1 MSQRQFAQ
9 PQWLAGSTRLWLFD
23 LGSASF
29 LGVGALGLVLAV
41 VLSFIELK
49 SDVITLLLGMFMVS
63 VCAAI
68 AWQFNRLAAT
78 EWATLVPQYQRNL
91 VRQAATLLGASLSLS
106 VLCLAM
112 NGLIEQVD
120 QLLLITFLGLLFIYV
135 CLVKVGA
142 FYLSFLLYLV
152 SPFADNITAY
162 LPAGGSLILIIA
174 LGIMASIV
182 WQKVSK
188 LSWHHDARNVYLNG
202 LEMGWFWLP
211 TTQSFGVFNRLERY
225 LHPANYFIGPM
236 LITMLVAM
244 PIVTLILAMA
254 AYTLDVQL
262 PVLFLLV
269 QFNSIAC
276 SMLHWSRIQR
286 WRAVESLFV
295 LPGFDGKQGMIN
307 AFMLAQY
314 RLLAIL
320 AVSMMLVAA
329 LVSVLS
335 PLVNFSLWLHLVLSN
350 LIGCAAILGLGSM
363 CRTSA
368 QISATIFLVALQS
381 GWVSSSLSTVQS
393 GGEIWLWVAWD
404 IPLLILAFA
413 SLWYAKCRLWRGDL
427 LSS

>member
-1 MSQRQFAQ
+1 MSQRQFAA

-29 LGVGALGLVLAV
+29 LGAGAMGLIMAI
-41 VLSFIELK
+41 VLSFIEQQ
-49 SDVITLLLGMFMVS
+49 SAVITLLLGMFLVS

-78 EWATLVPQYQRNL
+78 EWATLVPQYRRN
-91 VRQAATLLGASLSLS
+91 VVWQAAILLAASLSLS
-106 VLCLAM
+106 VIFLAV

-120 QLLLITFLGLLFIYV
+120 QLLLITVLGLLFIYL
-135 CLVKVGA
+135 CLVKVAA
-142 FYLSFLLYLV
+142 FYLSFILYLV
-152 SPFADNITAY
+152 SPFAENITAY
-162 LPAGGSLILIIA
+162 LPAGGSLILVIA
-174 LGIMASIV
+174 LLIMVVIV

-211 TTQSFGVFNRLERY
+211 AAQSFSVFNRIERY

-236 LITMLVAM
+236 LITLLVAM
-244 PIVTLILAMA
+244 PVVTLVLALG

-276 SMLHWSRIQR
+276 AMLHWSRIQR

-295 LPGFDGKQGMIN
+295 LPGFDGKQGMID

-314 RLLAIL
+314 RLLVIL
-320 AVSMMLVAA
+320 TVSMMLTAA
-329 LVSVLS
+329 LVSLLS
-335 PLVNFSLWLHLVLSN
+335 PLVSFSVWLHIVLSN
-350 LIGCAAILGLGSM
+350 VFGCALILGLGSM

-381 GWVSSSLSTVQS
+381 GWVSSSLSTVQN
-393 GGEIWLWVAWD
+393 GGDIWSWIAWD
-404 IPLLILAFA
+404 VPLLILAFTG
-413 SLWYAKCRLWRGDL
+413 LWYAKYRLWRGDL